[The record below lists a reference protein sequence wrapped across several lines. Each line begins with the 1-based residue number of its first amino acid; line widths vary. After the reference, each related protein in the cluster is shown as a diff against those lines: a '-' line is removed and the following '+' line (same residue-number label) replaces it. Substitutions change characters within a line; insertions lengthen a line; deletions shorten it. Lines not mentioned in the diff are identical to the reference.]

1 VDITG
6 SSAFVSYD
14 SILLEHDAPVRR
26 AYLLLHGLTASP
38 PQFEAFG
45 RILFDRGANVLIP
58 RLPHHGYG
66 DRLTPALQDL
76 TADELRAFATA
87 NVALANGLGRE
98 VVVVGFSLGGTLAAW
113 IGQRF
118 PVLRATAIAPFLGIA
133 GLPHPL
139 TRPLARFALRVPNRY
154 FWWDPVRR
162 EELQPAHGYPR
173 VPTHAL
179 ARAAELGHEL
189 LSDAERWR
197 PAARDVQ
204 VVVNA
209 REAAVSNASATEL
222 ARAWSRTTG
231 QRIVLHRLRGLPISH
246 DIIEPSRN
254 PQIVRRIYPALVEL
268 VAR

>member
-14 SILLEHDAPVRR
+14 SILLQHDAPVRR

-66 DRLTPALQDL
+66 DRLTAALEDL
-76 TADELRAFATA
+76 TSDELRAFARA
-87 NVALANGLGRE
+87 NVEMAGGLARE

-118 PVLRATAIAPFLGIA
+118 PVRRATAIAPFLGFA
-133 GLPHPL
+133 GVPQPL

-162 EELQPAHGYPR
+162 ANLRPVHGYPR

-179 ARAAELGHEL
+179 ARATEFAEEL
-189 LSDAERWR
+189 LCDAERWR
-197 PAARDVQ
+197 PAAHEVQ
-204 VVVNA
+204 IVLNA
-209 REAAVSNASATEL
+209 REAAVSNASAREL
-222 ARAWSRTTG
+222 ARAWARSTG
-231 QRIVLHRLRGLPISH
+231 QRVVLYGLRGLPISH
-246 DIIEPSRN
+246 DIIEPLRN
-254 PQIVRRIYPALVEL
+254 PAIVRRIYPALVEL

>member
-14 SILLEHDAPVRR
+14 SILLQHGAPVRR

-66 DRLTPALQDL
+66 DRLTEALADL
-76 TADELRAFATA
+76 TAAELRSFATA
-87 NVALANGLGRE
+87 NVARADGLASE

-113 IGQRF
+113 IGQRY
-118 PVLRATAIAPFLGIA
+118 PVHRAIAIAPFLGFA
-133 GLPHPL
+133 GVPPAL
-139 TRPLARFALRVPNRY
+139 TRPLARFALRIPNRY

-162 EELQPAHGYPR
+162 AGLQPAHGYPR

-179 ARAAELGHEL
+179 ARAAELGDEL
-189 LSDAERWR
+189 LRDSARWR
-197 PAARDVQ
+197 PAAREVQ
-204 VVVNA
+204 IVLNA
-209 REAAVSNASATEL
+209 REAAVNNGSARDL
-222 ARAWSRTTG
+222 ARAWARSTG
-231 QRIVLHRLRGLPISH
+231 QRIVLHRLRGLPLSH
-246 DIIEPSRN
+246 DIIEPLRN
-254 PQIVRRIYPALVEL
+254 PEIVRRIYPALVEL

>member
-45 RILFDRGANVLIP
+45 RMLFDRGANVLIP

-76 TADELRAFATA
+76 TADELRSFAIA
-87 NVALANGLGRE
+87 NVALADRLAHE

-118 PVLRATAIAPFLGIA
+118 PILRAIAIAPFLGIA
-133 GLPHPL
+133 GVPQTL
-139 TRPLARFALRVPNRY
+139 TRPLARLALRVPNQY

-162 EELQPAHGYPR
+162 EGLQPVHGYPR

-179 ARAAELGHEL
+179 ARAAELGQEL
-189 LSDAERWR
+189 LADAELWR
-197 PAARDVQ
+197 PAAREVQ
-204 VVVNA
+204 IVLNA
-209 REAAVSNASATEL
+209 SEAAINNASARDL
-222 ARAWSRTTG
+222 ARAWARSTG

-246 DIIEPSRN
+246 DIIEPLRN
-254 PQIVRRIYPALVEL
+254 PEIVRRIYPALVEF